1 MLLVVQ
7 LEPSPSHYPV
17 TQGGGYGYLS
27 IDPSVGWSAAGS
39 LPPPPRFFPPR
50 PPSGLPS
57 SISLAGPRECNN
69 PISLLSHP
77 GAMVRSISNGSQK
90 QVRLVGTGQD
100 RHLWTSRVSPSI
112 VSVSPYLSFFFS
124 ILSACGSASAL
135 FPPIPLPLHNP
146 SCNIDRGVWPT
157 RYVPQPMSPCL
168 LAYVHPSTHIDSAI
182 FPIHTGIAKKTP
194 TRHPRHLRCEFFFCA
209 VK

>member
-1 MLLVVQ
+1 M
-7 LEPSPSHYPV
+7 

-100 RHLWTSRVSPSI
+100 RHLWTSRVSPSM
-112 VSVSPYLSFFFS
+112 SFLFSFFPFS
-124 ILSACGSASAL
+124 LRLRLGPI
-135 FPPIPLPLHNP
+135 PPHPLPLHNP
-146 SCNIDRGVWPT
+146 SCNIDRGVRPT

-168 LAYVHPSTHIDSAI
+168 PACLRTYMYPST
-182 FPIHTGIAKKTP
+182 
-194 TRHPRHLRCEFFFCA
+194 
-209 VK
+209 